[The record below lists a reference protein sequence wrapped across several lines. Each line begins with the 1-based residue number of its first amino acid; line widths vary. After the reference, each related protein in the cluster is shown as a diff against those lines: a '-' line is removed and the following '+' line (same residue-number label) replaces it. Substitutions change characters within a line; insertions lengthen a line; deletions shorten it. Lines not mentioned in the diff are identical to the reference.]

1 MSIQN
6 KTIYGVAMKTQMSL
20 GKKLRDLRCE
30 RDEPLRVVA
39 AAIEVDSS
47 LLSKIEHGER
57 LPTEQQQEKLAK
69 YFDIPLEELNALA
82 IAEKIVISYASDT
95 TTLQA
100 LKIAE
105 ARINSYLGDKNE

>member
-1 MSIQN
+1 MESN
-6 KTIYGVAMKTQMSL
+6 KSL
-20 GKKLRDLRCE
+20 GKTIRALRQQRG
-30 RDEPLRVVA
+30 EPLRIVA

-57 LPTEQQQEKLAK
+57 LPTEQQLEKIAT
-69 YFDIPLEELNALA
+69 YFEIPLEGLTARA
-82 IAEKIVISYASDT
+82 IAEKIVTSYASNI

-105 ARINSYLGDKNE
+105 ARINSYLENADGDQ

>member
-1 MSIQN
+1 METKQ
-6 KTIYGVAMKTQMSL
+6 SL
-20 GKKLRDLRCE
+20 GKRLRDLRQE
-30 RDEPLRVVA
+30 RSEPLRVVA

-57 LPTEQQQEKLAK
+57 LPTEQQLEKLAA
-69 YFDIPLEELNALA
+69 YFDVPLEELTAQA
-82 IAEKIVISYASDT
+82 IAEKIVTSYASNI

-105 ARINSYLGDKNE
+105 ARINAYLVNNNE

>member
-1 MSIQN
+1 MQP
-6 KTIYGVAMKTQMSL
+6 KQPL
-20 GKKLRDLRCE
+20 GEKLRDLRQE

-57 LPTEQQQEKLAK
+57 LPTEQQLEKLAK
-69 YFDIPLEELNALA
+69 HFDIPLGEIAALA
-82 IAEKIVISYASDT
+82 IAEKIITSYASDT

-105 ARINSYLGDKNE
+105 ARINSYLGDTNE

>member
-1 MSIQN
+1 MTMKIQ
-6 KTIYGVAMKTQMSL
+6 QSL
-20 GKKLRDLRCE
+20 GKKLRDLRHE

-57 LPTEQQQEKLAK
+57 LPTDQQLEKLAK
-69 YFDIPLEELNALA
+69 HFNILLEELTALA
-82 IAEKIVISYASDT
+82 IAEKIVTSYASNT

-105 ARINSYLGDKNE
+105 ARINSYLGDRNE

>member
-1 MSIQN
+1 MN
-6 KTIYGVAMKTQMSL
+6 TQQTVGEMIRT
-20 GKKLRDLRCE
+20 LRTQRG
-30 RDEPLRVVA
+30 EPLRVVA

-57 LPTEQQQEKLAK
+57 LPTEQQLSKLAK
-69 YFDIPLEELNALA
+69 YFDIPLDKLKAQA
-82 IAEKIVISYASDT
+82 IADKIVTSYDSNP

-105 ARINSYLGDKNE
+105 RRINSYLGKNNE

>member
-1 MSIQN
+1 MDT
-6 KTIYGVAMKTQMSL
+6 KHSL
-20 GKKLRDLRCE
+20 GTRLRNLRQE
-30 RDEPLRVVA
+30 RGEPLRVVA

-57 LPTEQQQEKLAK
+57 LPTEQQLEKLAK
-69 YFDIPLEELNALA
+69 YFDVLLEELTAQA
-82 IAEKIVISYASDT
+82 IAEKIVTSYASNP

-105 ARINSYLGDKNE
+105 ARINTYLVHKNERT